1 MHKIIK
7 QSLLALMILLTLTH
21 CTSTDVAKVQ
31 QAINSNDPKSEI
43 AKIVRDKGRIYRQ
56 NPDVL
61 MQDIKQLPQLLN
73 NLEVIVRKVWGD
85 KWQLPSRNKYVK
97 YTNGYQSRAEVDFTK
112 GVVRVE
118 TIATNKP
125 LEQLKKAIVVTLLTT
140 QDPSQTDIFSD
151 KTPVLSGQP
160 YLLGEVLDQDNK
172 PIAYS
177 WRANRFADFVIA
189 RQLQRGKVGRKNSY
203 FVEIDMVGN
212 HDQLRQQ
219 KYAKFVLAA
228 ANKYKVA
235 PDLIYAIIE
244 TESSFNPFAVSSA
257 NAYGLMQVIPATAG
271 KDVYDKVMNKPGM
284 PSRSV
289 LFNVEDNIHIGT
301 AYLHLLQT
309 RYLAKVNA
317 GLSRHY
323 SVISAYNGGAGN
335 VANTFSRDRNRAWQL
350 INQLTSAQVYRK
362 LTTDHPKA
370 ESRRYLEKVIKAQK
384 RY

>member
-1 MHKIIK
+1 
-7 QSLLALMILLTLTH
+7 MILLTLTH